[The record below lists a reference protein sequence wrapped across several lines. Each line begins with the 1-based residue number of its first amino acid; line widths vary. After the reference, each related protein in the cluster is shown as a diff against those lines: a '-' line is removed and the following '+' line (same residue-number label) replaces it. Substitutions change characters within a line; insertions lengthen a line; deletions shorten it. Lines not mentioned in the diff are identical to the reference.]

1 MGGAMDLHHS
11 SKPMLHV
18 ARWYILATA
27 VGTGLSSLS
36 SEEIL
41 TKVADSSIGRRPLGY
56 SGIREYRLRN
66 LRVAKE
72 ARVLARVTYHPR
84 EGKHF
89 AVLERSG
96 SVMLAKI
103 VEKLL
108 VFEADE
114 SRLTYNGAH
123 AISPLNYQAR
133 LRGMESKSGR
143 ICYVMDLTPK
153 YNSKYLIEGSIWVD
167 PDSYGIVRVDGRTSE
182 RISMWVGSPRITEEF
197 SEVAGL
203 WLPSH
208 TRAVSS
214 GFLLGT
220 SELEI
225 RYTDYRIVELDHTIR
240 EDQQYPVPHSV
251 RDR

>member
-1 MGGAMDLHHS
+1 
-11 SKPMLHV
+11 MLHL
-18 ARWYILATA
+18 ARWYILAAA
-27 VGTGLSSLS
+27 VGAGLS

-41 TKVADSSIGRRPLGY
+41 TKVADSSIGRHAVGY
-56 SGIREYRLRN
+56 SGLREYRLRN
-66 LRVAKE
+66 LRIAKE
-72 ARVLARVTYHPR
+72 ARVLARVTYHPC

-96 SVMLAKI
+96 SMMLAGI

-108 VFEADE
+108 AFETDE
-114 SRLTYNGAH
+114 SRPKYQGAH
-123 AISPLNYQAR
+123 EISPLNYQAH
-133 LRGMESKSGR
+133 LRGMESKGGR

-153 YNSKYLIEGSIWVD
+153 YNSKYLIKGTLWVD
-167 PDSYGIVRVDGRTSE
+167 PGSYGVVRVDGRTSE
-182 RISMWVGSPRITEEF
+182 RVSMWVGAPRITAEF
-197 SEVAGL
+197 SEIAAL

-225 RYTDYRIVELDHTIR
+225 RYTDYRIVDLDHPIQ
-240 EDQQYPVPHSV
+240 EDRQHLVPHPVP